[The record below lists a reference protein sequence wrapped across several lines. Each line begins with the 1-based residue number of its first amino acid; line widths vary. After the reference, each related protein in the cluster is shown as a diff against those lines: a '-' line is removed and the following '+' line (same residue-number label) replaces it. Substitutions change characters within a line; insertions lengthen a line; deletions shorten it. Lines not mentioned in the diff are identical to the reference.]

1 MAVAGRRRRRELDQ
15 PPGREARDFREQGQP
30 FLEHTAE
37 HVVSGVVG
45 DDLGARFERQVRR
58 FGQHEVERHFGGSS
72 ISRIPSR
79 TCLMPPMN
87 DRIGPE
93 LSYSSVFDL
102 SVKSGKP

>member
-1 MAVAGRRRRRELDQ
+1 
-15 PPGREARDFREQGQP
+15 
-30 FLEHTAE
+30 
-37 HVVSGVVG
+37 
-45 DDLGARFERQVRR
+45 VRR